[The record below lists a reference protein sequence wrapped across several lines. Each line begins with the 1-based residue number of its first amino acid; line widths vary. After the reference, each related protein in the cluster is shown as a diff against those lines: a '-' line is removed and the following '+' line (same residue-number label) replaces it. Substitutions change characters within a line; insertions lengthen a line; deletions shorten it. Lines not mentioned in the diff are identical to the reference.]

1 MAHFANP
8 AGKLPLYNAIRP
20 CYSIPIR
27 TYILNTEVKEVNE
40 RGEIGGEVM
49 APSLSG
55 MIFAHTDG
63 GEEIV
68 ARMVDFMHGRVEG
81 ARAADQLAAAREL
94 MDRAWGKP
102 ASAAPAPGTDAD
114 AQADD
119 SADRLMEMI
128 AAALAAD
135 GDGGAA

>member
-1 MAHFANP
+1 
-8 AGKLPLYNAIRP
+8 
-20 CYSIPIR
+20 
-27 TYILNTEVKEVNE
+27 
-40 RGEIGGEVM
+40 
-49 APSLSG
+49 

-102 ASAAPAPGTDAD
+102 ASAAPAPGTDDDAD

>member
-1 MAHFANP
+1 MSA
-8 AGKLPLYNAIRP
+8 
-20 CYSIPIR
+20 
-27 TYILNTEVKEVNE
+27 
-40 RGEIGGEVM
+40 RGETGGER
-49 APSLSG
+49 ATASLSE

-102 ASAAPAPGTDAD
+102 ASAAPAPGHDGADAD
-114 AQADD
+114 QADD

-135 GDGGAA
+135 GEGGGA

>member
-1 MAHFANP
+1 M
-8 AGKLPLYNAIRP
+8 
-20 CYSIPIR
+20 
-27 TYILNTEVKEVNE
+27 NE
-40 RGEIGGEVM
+40 RGEIGGEM
-49 APSLSG
+49 TTPSLSG

-102 ASAAPAPGTDAD
+102 ASAAPAPGADDD

-119 SADRLMEMI
+119 SADRLTEMI

>member
-1 MAHFANP
+1 MNP
-8 AGKLPLYNAIRP
+8 HAESG
-20 CYSIPIR
+20 
-27 TYILNTEVKEVNE
+27 VKTD
-40 RGEIGGEVM
+40 
-49 APSLSG
+49 APSLPE

-68 ARMVDFMHGRVEG
+68 ARMVEFMHGQVEG

-102 ASAAPAPGTDAD
+102 AASAQSAMSDDTDDDRPDD
-114 AQADD
+114 AARKL
-119 SADRLMEMI
+119 SEMI

-135 GDGGAA
+135 DDRSSP

>member
-1 MAHFANP
+1 M
-8 AGKLPLYNAIRP
+8 
-20 CYSIPIR
+20 
-27 TYILNTEVKEVNE
+27 NE
-40 RGEIGGEVM
+40 RGEIGGEM
-49 APSLSG
+49 TAPSLSG

-102 ASAAPAPGTDAD
+102 ASAAPAPGRDDADGD

>member
-1 MAHFANP
+1 M
-8 AGKLPLYNAIRP
+8 
-20 CYSIPIR
+20 
-27 TYILNTEVKEVNE
+27 NE
-40 RGEIGGEVM
+40 RGEIGGEMM

-102 ASAAPAPGTDAD
+102 ASASPAPGTDDAD

-119 SADRLMEMI
+119 SADRLTEMI